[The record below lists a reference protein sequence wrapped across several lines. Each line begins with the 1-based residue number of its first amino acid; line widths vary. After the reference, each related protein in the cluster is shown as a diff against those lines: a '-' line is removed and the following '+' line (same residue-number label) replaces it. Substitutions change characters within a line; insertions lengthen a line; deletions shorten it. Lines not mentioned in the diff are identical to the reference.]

1 METDFRS
8 RPRRRHEP
16 QFKAEVVAACAEPGA
31 SVAEVARRFG
41 VNDDLVHRWRR
52 GHGTGKA
59 SPGAGIPK
67 GTRPMEFVAVSLP
80 APVAGPAVLPTAAE
94 VEPIHREPGAT
105 DARHAA
111 GTASTEAAGGW
122 SNGSTKPI

>member
-41 VNDDLVHRWRR
+41 LNDNLVHQWRR

-59 SPGAGIPK
+59 SPGADIAK

-80 APVAGPAVLPTAAE
+80 APDAGPAALPTATE
-94 VEPIHREPGAT
+94 VEPIRIEIRRAGAT
-105 DARHAA
+105 VNVCWPTAA
-111 GTASTEAAGGW
+111 ASDCAAW
-122 SNGSTKPI
+122 LRELLR